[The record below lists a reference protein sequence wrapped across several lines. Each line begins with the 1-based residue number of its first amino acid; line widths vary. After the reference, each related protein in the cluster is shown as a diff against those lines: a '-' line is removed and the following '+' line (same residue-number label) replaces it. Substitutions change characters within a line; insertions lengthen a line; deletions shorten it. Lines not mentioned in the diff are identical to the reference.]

1 MFDELKFH
9 PVDSAK
15 KIEDGHI
22 AIAGAI
28 DPPMVLWQLPASDQK
43 NGFWSAAKA
52 DGVIAQEVVA
62 EIIKLIYVQD
72 VRYAA
77 GAGKRRSGAEDSN
90 ARIVTNSTERT
101 ITPADIAILVR
112 SHKQATHF
120 QTLLAAVGIP
130 SVHRGSANIFS
141 TDEAKDLLQL
151 LRAIASPGDINQLKI
166 LLAIS
171 WSGLDGQA
179 LYAILQSDHQTG
191 RWFEYLHRFH
201 KLWNENGVMAM
212 VGVVINEL
220 FINHIA
226 QRLNA
231 ERVLTNINHLAEL
244 LQRQADEGSLSI
256 HKTVA
261 WLQGEIEQL
270 SNGTDESLSEQQ
282 LRLESDNEA
291 LQIITMHSSKGL
303 EFPIVFAPYLWQ
315 RSAFLEKEKNRI
327 SCHQSGSLVTDIGS
341 VNFESRRARAIEEEL
356 AEEIRILYVALT
368 RAKYRCY
375 LAWADVRT
383 AKDPNRSALSY
394 LLFSSGGDEWIS
406 SLDNVK
412 FAQHQQRLSAL
423 ADQFPEQ
430 FVYREI
436 SKVAIVDHRYRT
448 TVEQG
453 ELAARNFTRRFDRS
467 WQMSSY
473 SSLVHLSASHA
484 LHQLPETPI
493 DKAQEVSDEPDEM
506 VATISTVVE
515 SELPRGAHFGNVLHE
530 ILELQSFAEIAKGDF
545 DDVLRERLCQRYG
558 LELENPQQFEQLLQ
572 RVVTTPLAIDDDH
585 FTLANI
591 APAKVLKEMPFYLS
605 MERVNTAQINRLL
618 AEDGAVS
625 HLHEIDLEGYLT
637 GFIDLIFEH
646 NGRFYLLDYKS
657 NYLDSYTTA
666 DLEMAMKGHNY
677 GLQYWIYSVVLHRYL
692 KRRVSNYSYAE
703 HFGGALYLF
712 VRGMEPQQPASGIYN
727 TLPDEALLME
737 LNRIMGGDNG

>member
-1 MFDELKFH
+1 MTET
-9 PVDSAK
+9 
-15 KIEDGHI
+15 G
-22 AIAGAI
+22 
-28 DPPMVLWQLPASDQK
+28 
-43 NGFWSAAKA
+43 
-52 DGVIAQEVVA
+52 
-62 EIIKLIYVQD
+62 
-72 VRYAA
+72 
-77 GAGKRRSGAEDSN
+77 
-90 ARIVTNSTERT
+90 ERT
-101 ITPADIAILVR
+101 ATPADIAILVR

-141 TDEAKDLLQL
+141 TDEAKELLQL
-151 LRAIASPGDINQLKI
+151 LRAIASPGEVNRLKS
-166 LLAIS
+166 LLTIS
-171 WSGLDGQA
+171 WTGIDGQA
-179 LYAILQSDHQTG
+179 LYEILQSDHQTG

-201 KLWNENGVMAM
+201 KLWNDRGVMAM
-212 VGVVINEL
+212 IGVVVNEL
-220 FINHIA
+220 FITHIA
-226 QRLNA
+226 QSLNA

-244 LQRQADEGSLSI
+244 LQRQVDEDSLSI

-270 SNGTDESLSEQQ
+270 SNGTDESMSEQQ

-303 EFPIVFAPYLWQ
+303 EFPIIFAPYLWQ

-341 VNFESRRARAIEEEL
+341 ADFEARRAQAIEEEL

-375 LAWADVRT
+375 LTWADVRT
-383 AKDPNRSALSY
+383 AALPNRSALSY
-394 LLFSSGGDEWIS
+394 LLFSGGGDEWIA
-406 SLDNVK
+406 SLDDVE
-412 FAQHQQRLSAL
+412 FEQHQKRLSTL

-430 FVYREI
+430 FGYRTI
-436 SKVAIVDHRYRT
+436 STMATVDHRYSAA
-448 TVEQG
+448 VEQG
-453 ELAARNFTRRFDRS
+453 KLAARNFTRRFDRS

-484 LHQLPETPI
+484 LHQLPEAPA
-493 DKAQEVSDEPDEM
+493 DKAQEMGHETADM
-506 VATISTVVE
+506 LATISTAAD
-515 SELPRGAHFGNVLHE
+515 SELPKGAHFGNVLHE
-530 ILELQSFAEIAKGDF
+530 ILELQSFTEIAQGAF
-545 DDVLRERLCQRYG
+545 DDALRKRLCQRYG
-558 LELENPQQFEQLLQ
+558 LELENPHQFEQLLQ
-572 RVVTTPLAIDDDH
+572 RVVTTPLVIDDDH

-591 APAKVLKEMPFYLS
+591 TPAKILKEMPFYLS

-618 AEDGAVS
+618 VDDMAVS

-657 NYLDSYTTA
+657 NYLDSYATVE
-666 DLEMAMKGHNY
+666 LERAMKGHNY

-727 TLPDEALLME
+727 TRPDEALLME